1 MRLWCTTLN
10 SQLWGAHAGSLTSLH
25 SSVCTVICENRR
37 GIMVKIKSLTSY
49 QLVESWHWFEPSWVP
64 WVKSIYQPPPIYTYT
79 GHGETKEQG
88 RPLQKRL
95 VLGGH
100 KRSRSLHP
108 PARSFQVYKETLTGS
123 RWSQQHTVLSRFVLK
138 AASSAGKAT
147 KTYSPRTRVGSEELQ
162 LLQLTAQIHLAG
174 QLAVLSSQWPTPTP
188 GCDFC

>member
-1 MRLWCTTLN
+1 
-10 SQLWGAHAGSLTSLH
+10 
-25 SSVCTVICENRR
+25 
-37 GIMVKIKSLTSY
+37 MVKIKSLTSY

-95 VLGGH
+95 VLGGR

-147 KTYSPRTRVGSEELQ
+147 KTYSPRTRVGSEEPQLPRSIWQVNWQFCPLSDQLQ
-162 LLQLTAQIHLAG
+162 HLAVTFASCVT
-174 QLAVLSSQWPTPTP
+174 LCKLLYSLSL
-188 GCDFC
+188 GFLVCKRR